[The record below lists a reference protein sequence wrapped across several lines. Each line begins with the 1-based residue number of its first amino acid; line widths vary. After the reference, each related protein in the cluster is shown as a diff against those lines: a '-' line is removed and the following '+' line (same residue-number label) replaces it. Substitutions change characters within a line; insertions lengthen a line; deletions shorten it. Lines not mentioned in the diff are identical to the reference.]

1 MATETRSHNGWL
13 ECHGFGEKP
22 EWMDRGARQKAQAT
36 KMKQKVAQAMKTRRM
51 SHIRGQ
57 PESLMKRLSESNTTE
72 PVPSCTT
79 NSAPSIPASTHRSIM
94 PQTHGCNDPALL
106 LQPDVHRLSPYDQSN
121 FDSEY
126 QSTFDEMIF
135 LSSPTFELPDIP
147 AFSAE
152 NVYPTHSPAII
163 GELND
168 RSTGYPI
175 FQNQTDRHISTSGTT
190 SIQMLPITSIE
201 DAVLLA
207 HFMDKTL
214 NWQFRFCWSDGSGF
228 NRGYFI
234 WLMSKSR
241 PLYMASLA
249 LSSLHR
255 NLNKTSGLP
264 QPNLRSDDHMDR
276 YDKATEEFR
285 RHYKTQKPADDVA
298 LLACIASFISSS
310 FLHSDKID
318 WNDYLDV
325 GISLVT
331 QWIAQQPT
339 EVDPKLHKSPE
350 DSSRDFFIGSI
361 IRFHILSAITRE
373 APPSLTDSYRK
384 LFKSGS
390 SPVFLEGVSGCENWV
405 FDHLLGVYLL
415 RDWKRRTRI
424 AGLLS
429 LWELTSKATAIK
441 NDLERRIASNVKDI
455 EVLRKEHMQV
465 QQRSR
470 YDICVTT
477 HIFACAVS
485 ILLEVIV
492 SGAYPQLPE
501 IKQKVERALESFTY
515 VGDPDLLG
523 ELRWPILVVG
533 CVVEVEQY
541 ELIRHLV
548 LSSQMIHSA
557 GMSDLGGLLEGCW
570 KSRET
575 GEVKDDTFDFS
586 HLRSQRTEDVLVA

>member
-22 EWMDRGARQKAQAT
+22 EWMDRGARQKAQAAM
-36 KMKQKVAQAMKTRRM
+36 MKQKVAQAMKTRR
-51 SHIRGQ
+51 
-57 PESLMKRLSESNTTE
+57 SNKTE

-79 NSAPSIPASTHRSIM
+79 SSAPSIPASTHGSIM
-94 PQTHGCNDPALL
+94 PPTHGFNDPASL
-106 LQPDVHRLSPYDQSN
+106 LQPDVDQLSPYHQSN
-121 FDSEY
+121 FDSEH
-126 QSTFDEMIF
+126 QSAFDEMIF

-147 AFSAE
+147 DFSAE
-152 NVYPTHSPAII
+152 NVYPTHDPAIL
-163 GELND
+163 GGLND

-175 FQNQTDRHISTSGTT
+175 FQNQTDMHISTSGTT

-201 DAVLLA
+201 EAVLLA
-207 HFMDKTL
+207 HFMDKTF

-255 NLNKTSGLP
+255 NLNKTSDLP
-264 QPNLRSDDHMDR
+264 QLNLRSDDHMDR

-285 RHYKTQKPADDVA
+285 RHYETQNPAGDVA

-318 WNDYLDV
+318 WNGYLKV

-339 EVDPKLHKSPE
+339 EVDPKFHKPPE

-361 IRFHILSAITRE
+361 IRFHVLSAITRE

-384 LFKSGS
+384 LFKSGN

-415 RDWKRRTRI
+415 RDWKRRTRA

-429 LWELTSKATAIK
+429 LWELTSKATAI
-441 NDLERRIASNVKDI
+441 NDLEGRIASNFGDL
-455 EVLRKEHMQV
+455 EVLREEHMQA
-465 QQRSR
+465 QQCSR

-477 HIFACAVS
+477 HVFACAVS

-523 ELRWPILVVG
+523 ELRWPIFVVG
-533 CVVEVEQY
+533 CVVEVERY
-541 ELIRHLV
+541 ELIRRLV

-557 GMSDLGGLLEGCW
+557 GMSDLAGLLEGCW

-575 GEVKDDTFDFS
+575 GEVRDDTFDFS
-586 HLRSQRTEDVLVA
+586 QLRSEKTEDVLVA